1 MKTLLLVRHAKSSW
15 DLATLNDFDRSL
27 NERGKK
33 DAPVMAQRLLDRKID
48 INIFVS
54 SPAKR
59 AKKTAELFCSI
70 YKKDKEQ
77 IIFVPALYH
86 ASLNTFFEVVTQL
99 NDDYNCVAI
108 FSHNPVITEFVNQL
122 VENVTIAG
130 SNVSFAMEQKL
141 RRCFTISA
149 ASCVCSSID
158 SSPIAASAISNL
170 RTNQLSAQRFICC
183 IARSHC

>member
-33 DAPVMAQRLLDRKID
+33 DAPLMAQRLLDRKID

-122 VENVTIAG
+122 VENVTIENMPTCGVFAVKTSIIKWKEFSTSKKELLFFDYPKAG
-130 SNVSFAMEQKL
+130 
-141 RRCFTISA
+141 
-149 ASCVCSSID
+149 
-158 SSPIAASAISNL
+158 
-170 RTNQLSAQRFICC
+170 
-183 IARSHC
+183 

>member
-1 MKTLLLVRHAKSSW
+1 MRHAKSSW

-33 DAPVMAQRLLDRKID
+33 DAPVMAQRILDRKID

-86 ASLNTFFEVVTQL
+86 ASINTFFEVVSQL

-122 VENVTIAG
+122 VENITIENMPTCG
-130 SNVSFAMEQKL
+130 VFAVK
-141 RRCFTISA
+141 T
-149 ASCVCSSID
+149 SITKWKEFSTSKKELLFFD
-158 SSPIAASAISNL
+158 YPK
-170 RTNQLSAQRFICC
+170 
-183 IARSHC
+183 AR

>member
-48 INIFVS
+48 INTFVS

-77 IIFVPALYH
+77 IVFIPALYH

-122 VENVTIAG
+122 VENVTIENMPTCGVFAVKTSITKWKEFSTSKKEFLFFDYPKAG
-130 SNVSFAMEQKL
+130 
-141 RRCFTISA
+141 
-149 ASCVCSSID
+149 
-158 SSPIAASAISNL
+158 
-170 RTNQLSAQRFICC
+170 
-183 IARSHC
+183 

>member
-15 DLATLNDFDRSL
+15 GLATLNDFDRSL

-70 YKKDKEQ
+70 YKKDKEE

-122 VENVTIAG
+122 VENVTIDNMPTCGVFAVKTSITKWKEFSTSKKELIFFDYPKAG
-130 SNVSFAMEQKL
+130 
-141 RRCFTISA
+141 
-149 ASCVCSSID
+149 
-158 SSPIAASAISNL
+158 
-170 RTNQLSAQRFICC
+170 
-183 IARSHC
+183 

>member
-77 IIFVPALYH
+77 IVFIPALYH
-86 ASLNTFFEVVTQL
+86 ASLNTFFEVITQL

-108 FSHNPVITEFVNQL
+108 FSHNPVINEFVNQL
-122 VENVTIAG
+122 VENVTIENMPTCGVFAVKTSITKWKEFSTSKKEFLFFDYPKAG
-130 SNVSFAMEQKL
+130 
-141 RRCFTISA
+141 
-149 ASCVCSSID
+149 
-158 SSPIAASAISNL
+158 
-170 RTNQLSAQRFICC
+170 
-183 IARSHC
+183 

>member
-48 INIFVS
+48 INTFVS

-70 YKKDKEQ
+70 YKKDKEE

-122 VENVTIAG
+122 VENVTIDNMPTCGVFAVKTSITKWKEFSTSKKELIFFDYPKAG
-130 SNVSFAMEQKL
+130 
-141 RRCFTISA
+141 
-149 ASCVCSSID
+149 
-158 SSPIAASAISNL
+158 
-170 RTNQLSAQRFICC
+170 
-183 IARSHC
+183 

>member
-1 MKTLLLVRHAKSSW
+1 MRHAKSSW

-86 ASLNTFFEVVTQL
+86 ASINTFFEVVSQL

-122 VENVTIAG
+122 VENITIENMPTCG
-130 SNVSFAMEQKL
+130 VFAVK
-141 RRCFTISA
+141 T
-149 ASCVCSSID
+149 SITKWKEFSTSKKELLFFD
-158 SSPIAASAISNL
+158 YPK
-170 RTNQLSAQRFICC
+170 
-183 IARSHC
+183 AR

>member
-15 DLATLNDFDRSL
+15 DLAILNDFDRSL

-48 INIFVS
+48 INTFVS

-77 IIFVPALYH
+77 IIFIPALYH
-86 ASLNTFFEVVTQL
+86 ASINTFFEVVTQL

-122 VENVTIAG
+122 VENVTIDNMPTCGVFAVKTSIIKWKEFSTSKKELLFFDYPKAG
-130 SNVSFAMEQKL
+130 
-141 RRCFTISA
+141 
-149 ASCVCSSID
+149 
-158 SSPIAASAISNL
+158 
-170 RTNQLSAQRFICC
+170 
-183 IARSHC
+183 

>member
-15 DLATLNDFDRSL
+15 DLATVNDFDRSL

-48 INIFVS
+48 INTFVS

-77 IIFVPALYH
+77 IVFITALYH

-122 VENVTIAG
+122 VENITIDNMPTCG
-130 SNVSFAMEQKL
+130 VFAVK
-141 RRCFTISA
+141 
-149 ASCVCSSID
+149 ASITKWKEFSTSKKELLFFD
-158 SSPIAASAISNL
+158 YPK
-170 RTNQLSAQRFICC
+170 
-183 IARSHC
+183 AR

>member
-33 DAPVMAQRLLDRKID
+33 DAPVMAQRLLDRKMD
-48 INIFVS
+48 INTFVS

-70 YKKDKEQ
+70 YKKHKEQ
-77 IIFVPALYH
+77 IVFIPALYH
-86 ASLNTFFEVVTQL
+86 ASLNTFFEVITQL

-122 VENVTIAG
+122 VENVTIDNMPTCGVFAVKTSITKWKEFSTSKKEFLFFDYPKAG
-130 SNVSFAMEQKL
+130 
-141 RRCFTISA
+141 
-149 ASCVCSSID
+149 
-158 SSPIAASAISNL
+158 
-170 RTNQLSAQRFICC
+170 
-183 IARSHC
+183 

>member
-122 VENVTIAG
+122 VENVTIDNMPTCGVFAVKTSITKWKEFSTSKKELLFFDYPKAG
-130 SNVSFAMEQKL
+130 
-141 RRCFTISA
+141 
-149 ASCVCSSID
+149 
-158 SSPIAASAISNL
+158 
-170 RTNQLSAQRFICC
+170 
-183 IARSHC
+183 

>member
-48 INIFVS
+48 INTFVS

-77 IIFVPALYH
+77 IVFIPALYH
-86 ASLNTFFEVVTQL
+86 ASLNTFFEVITQL
-99 NDDYNCVAI
+99 NDDYNCVAV

-122 VENVTIAG
+122 VENVTIENMPTCGVFAVKTSITKWKEFSTSKKELLFFDYPKAG
-130 SNVSFAMEQKL
+130 
-141 RRCFTISA
+141 
-149 ASCVCSSID
+149 
-158 SSPIAASAISNL
+158 
-170 RTNQLSAQRFICC
+170 
-183 IARSHC
+183 

>member
-86 ASLNTFFEVVTQL
+86 ASINTFFEVVTQL

-122 VENVTIAG
+122 VENVTIENMPTCGVFAVKTSITKWKEFSTSKNELLFFDYPKAG
-130 SNVSFAMEQKL
+130 
-141 RRCFTISA
+141 
-149 ASCVCSSID
+149 
-158 SSPIAASAISNL
+158 
-170 RTNQLSAQRFICC
+170 
-183 IARSHC
+183 

>member
-1 MKTLLLVRHAKSSW
+1 MRHAKSSW

-33 DAPVMAQRLLDRKID
+33 DAPVMAQRILDRKID

-86 ASLNTFFEVVTQL
+86 ASINTFFEVVSQL
-99 NDDYNCVAI
+99 NNDYNCVAI

-122 VENVTIAG
+122 VENITIENMPTCG
-130 SNVSFAMEQKL
+130 VFAVK
-141 RRCFTISA
+141 T
-149 ASCVCSSID
+149 SITKWKEFSTSKKELLFFD
-158 SSPIAASAISNL
+158 YPK
-170 RTNQLSAQRFICC
+170 
-183 IARSHC
+183 AR

>member
-1 MKTLLLVRHAKSSW
+1 VRHAKSSW

-86 ASLNTFFEVVTQL
+86 ASINTFFEVVSQL

-122 VENVTIAG
+122 VENITIENMPTCG
-130 SNVSFAMEQKL
+130 VFAVK
-141 RRCFTISA
+141 T
-149 ASCVCSSID
+149 SITKWKEFSTSKKELLFFD
-158 SSPIAASAISNL
+158 YPK
-170 RTNQLSAQRFICC
+170 
-183 IARSHC
+183 AR

>member
-48 INIFVS
+48 INTFVS

-77 IIFVPALYH
+77 IVFIPALYH
-86 ASLNTFFEVVTQL
+86 ASLNTFFEVITQL

-122 VENVTIAG
+122 VENVTIENMPTCGVFAVKTSITKWKEFSTSKKEFLFFDYPKAG
-130 SNVSFAMEQKL
+130 
-141 RRCFTISA
+141 
-149 ASCVCSSID
+149 
-158 SSPIAASAISNL
+158 
-170 RTNQLSAQRFICC
+170 
-183 IARSHC
+183 

>member
-77 IIFVPALYH
+77 IIFIPALYH

-122 VENVTIAG
+122 VENITIENMPTCG
-130 SNVSFAMEQKL
+130 VFAVK
-141 RRCFTISA
+141 T
-149 ASCVCSSID
+149 SITKWKEFSTSKKELLFFD
-158 SSPIAASAISNL
+158 YPK
-170 RTNQLSAQRFICC
+170 
-183 IARSHC
+183 AR

>member
-48 INIFVS
+48 INTFVS

-70 YKKDKEQ
+70 FKKDKEQ
-77 IIFVPALYH
+77 IVFIPALYH

-108 FSHNPVITEFVNQL
+108 FSHNPIITEFVNQL
-122 VENVTIAG
+122 VENVTIANMPTCG
-130 SNVSFAMEQKL
+130 VFAVK
-141 RRCFTISA
+141 T
-149 ASCVCSSID
+149 SITKWKEFSTSKKEFLFFD
-158 SSPIAASAISNL
+158 YPKAG
-170 RTNQLSAQRFICC
+170 
-183 IARSHC
+183 

>member
-48 INIFVS
+48 INTFVS

-77 IIFVPALYH
+77 IVFIPALYH

-122 VENVTIAG
+122 VENVTIENMPTCGVFAVKTSITKWKEFSISKKELLFFDYPKAG
-130 SNVSFAMEQKL
+130 
-141 RRCFTISA
+141 
-149 ASCVCSSID
+149 
-158 SSPIAASAISNL
+158 
-170 RTNQLSAQRFICC
+170 
-183 IARSHC
+183 

>member
-77 IIFVPALYH
+77 IIFIPALYH
-86 ASLNTFFEVVTQL
+86 ASINTFFEVVTQL
-99 NDDYNCVAI
+99 NDDYNCVTI

-122 VENVTIAG
+122 VENITIENMPTCGVFAVKTSITKWKEFSTSKKELLFFDYPKAG
-130 SNVSFAMEQKL
+130 
-141 RRCFTISA
+141 
-149 ASCVCSSID
+149 
-158 SSPIAASAISNL
+158 
-170 RTNQLSAQRFICC
+170 
-183 IARSHC
+183 

>member
-48 INIFVS
+48 INTFVS

-86 ASLNTFFEVVTQL
+86 ASINTFFEVVTQL
-99 NDDYNCVAI
+99 NDDYNCVTI

-122 VENVTIAG
+122 VENITIENMPTCGVFAVKTSITKWKEFSTSKKELLFFDYPKAG
-130 SNVSFAMEQKL
+130 
-141 RRCFTISA
+141 
-149 ASCVCSSID
+149 
-158 SSPIAASAISNL
+158 
-170 RTNQLSAQRFICC
+170 
-183 IARSHC
+183 

>member
-86 ASLNTFFEVVTQL
+86 ASINTFFEVVTRL

-122 VENVTIAG
+122 VENVTIENMPTCGVFAVKTSITKWKEFSTSKKELLFFDYPKAG
-130 SNVSFAMEQKL
+130 
-141 RRCFTISA
+141 
-149 ASCVCSSID
+149 
-158 SSPIAASAISNL
+158 
-170 RTNQLSAQRFICC
+170 
-183 IARSHC
+183 

>member
-48 INIFVS
+48 INTFVS

-77 IIFVPALYH
+77 IIFIPALYH
-86 ASLNTFFEVVTQL
+86 ASINTFFEVVTQL

-122 VENVTIAG
+122 VENVTIDNMPTCGVFAVKTSITKWKEFSTSKKELLFFDYPKAG
-130 SNVSFAMEQKL
+130 
-141 RRCFTISA
+141 
-149 ASCVCSSID
+149 
-158 SSPIAASAISNL
+158 
-170 RTNQLSAQRFICC
+170 
-183 IARSHC
+183 

>member
-86 ASLNTFFEVVTQL
+86 ASINTFFEVVSQL

-122 VENVTIAG
+122 VENITIENMPTCG
-130 SNVSFAMEQKL
+130 VFAVK
-141 RRCFTISA
+141 T
-149 ASCVCSSID
+149 SITKWKEFSTSKKELLFFD
-158 SSPIAASAISNL
+158 YPK
-170 RTNQLSAQRFICC
+170 
-183 IARSHC
+183 AR